1 MGHEGIRVQQLIQP
15 ALEDIEDIVDIVSD
29 KCGTDINPQEYRNR
43 HSGDLI
49 FVAEDVEQC
58 KRLGVIALQL
68 NGESEI
74 QVTTHAVREGLNG
87 TEAKVHEE
95 LLNCPKRLGELVG
108 RSEIVVDTSEVSKV
122 ADTYKQLGFAAVS
135 GTQLIKKI

>member
-15 ALEDIEDIVDIVSD
+15 EQKDIEEIVDIVSD
-29 KCGTDINPQEYRNR
+29 KCGTDINQKEYREG
-43 HSGDLI
+43 HSGDII
-49 FVAEDVEQC
+49 FVAEDVEENI
-58 KRLGVIALQL
+58 KLGVIALQL

-108 RSEIVVDTSEVSKV
+108 RSEIIVDTTEVSKV
-122 ADTYKQLGFAAVS
+122 EDIYKQLGFAAVS